1 MDDTAME
8 KKKMNRAEYL
18 EKFID
23 NTFTKTF
30 LSDLFSTAFYGSSW
44 FCVSYSEVNDEAL
57 IKDVKSKNDCR
68 EDIWADLL
76 LRGGKIAVSDIED
89 GEKTHVLTLDDIKNG
104 FVIVMAKYPSM
115 FEAIVEETEDLYDA
129 DAVIQCAIFGEVV
142 YG

>member
-1 MDDTAME
+1 MEGTAME
-8 KKKMNRAEYL
+8 KMNRAEYL

-44 FCVSYSEVNDEAL
+44 FCVSYSDVNDKAL
-57 IKDVKSKNDCR
+57 IKDVKSKNNCR

-89 GEKTHVLTLDDIKNG
+89 DEETHVLTLDDIKNG
-104 FVIVMAKYPSM
+104 FVIVMAKYPGM
-115 FEAIVEETEDLYDA
+115 FNAIVEETGDLYDA
-129 DAVIQCAIFGEVV
+129 DAVIQCAIFGEIV